1 MIQVSCFLD
10 NPVYKYCNNDSD
22 DKNYDNIVRNIK
34 LWNKKTTLNQYI
46 SLFDNVTKKVSLLIT
61 Y

>member
-1 MIQVSCFLD
+1 
-10 NPVYKYCNNDSD
+10 VYKYCNNDSD

>member
-1 MIQVSCFLD
+1 MFLD